1 MEMFVHLW
9 CATSPHEVMVN
20 FMNIIWS
27 DRIGT
32 PPIFTAFQVNHHTF
46 GKNLWRPLYEYDV
59 IYLNGLEILFGK
71 GKELFRARW
80 QSLALCSLSLFHWK
94 IKTSAV
100 VFFNALMLMIVR
112 RYSWKRRFTPTSP
125 IIVAFPCE

>member
-1 MEMFVHLW
+1 M
-9 CATSPHEVMVN
+9 
-20 FMNIIWS
+20 
-27 DRIGT
+27 
-32 PPIFTAFQVNHHTF
+32 
-46 GKNLWRPLYEYDV
+46 PLYEYDV

-80 QSLALCSLSLFHWK
+80 QSLALWSLSLFHWK

-112 RYSWKRRFTPTSP
+112 RYS
-125 IIVAFPCE
+125 